1 MIHEYAA
8 IFGHSPDAVIIIQD
22 GIIIY
27 ANAAAE
33 ERAGA
38 EKGMRASE
46 LLPESLIENSE
57 EKLSCALTVNGR
69 GFGAVAAQ
77 AGDTRI
83 ITLYD
88 MEKDDEIKRLM
99 NRLGAR
105 LKERVAEIKMA
116 SGILTPYMEG
126 CGDEK
131 VMRYSRVISKAG
143 YVLWRT
149 VGNMTYLSGGDSR
162 VFEPEN
168 VDISAL
174 AGDIADSVPAFVGKS
189 APRLRFI
196 AEMPE
201 MIVCCDKGKVEL
213 ALLQL
218 ISNSIKNT
226 GPDGEITVTVKR
238 VRQCAVIEV
247 ADNGRGIK
255 ESELGS
261 VWSVGSGGDGPE
273 HGIGTG
279 LAIVQSIARLHGGMA
294 MLISK
299 PGCGTRVSILL
310 PFKTDMD
317 NTLCSPGIKYDC
329 GLENIMVQLADV
341 IPFDHFSEKFMD

>member
-22 GIIIY
+22 GMIIY

-33 ERAGA
+33 ERVGA
-38 EKGMRASE
+38 KREMAASALFPDN
-46 LLPESLIENSE
+46 LLDSRE

-69 GFGAVAAQ
+69 GYSAVAALT
-77 AGDTRI
+77 GDTRI

-88 MEKDDEIKRLM
+88 MEKDDETRQLM
-99 NRLGAR
+99 NSIGAR

-116 SGILTPYMEG
+116 TGILMPYVEN

-131 VMRYSRVISKAG
+131 VTRYSRVISKAG
-143 YVLWRT
+143 YVLWRM
-149 VGNMTYLSGGDSR
+149 VGNMTYLSGGDSGI
-162 VFEPEN
+162 FEPEN
-168 VDISAL
+168 TDLAAL
-174 AGDIADSVPAFVGKS
+174 AGDIADSVPVFVGKN
-189 APRLRFI
+189 APRVRFA
-196 AEMPE
+196 AETPG
-201 MIVCCDKGKVEL
+201 MIVCCDKGKIEL

-218 ISNSIKNT
+218 ISNSVKNT
-226 GPDGEITVTVKR
+226 GPDGEITVTVKKI
-238 VRQCAVIEV
+238 RQCAVIEV
-247 ADNGRGIK
+247 ADNGKGIK
-255 ESELGS
+255 ESELS
-261 VWSVGSGGDGPE
+261 RVWNITTGGDGPE
-273 HGIGTG
+273 QRIGTG

-299 PGCGTRVSILL
+299 PGGGTRVSILL
-310 PFKTDMD
+310 PVKSDMD

>member
-22 GIIIY
+22 GVIIY

-33 ERAGA
+33 ERVGA
-38 EKGMRASE
+38 RREMAASALFPE
-46 LLPESLIENSE
+46 NLLESCE

-69 GFGAVAAQ
+69 GYSAVAALT
-77 AGDTRI
+77 GDTRI

-88 MEKDDEIKRLM
+88 MEKDDKTKRLM
-99 NRLGAR
+99 NSIGAR

-116 SGILTPYMEG
+116 TGILTPYVEN

-143 YVLWRT
+143 YVLWRM

-162 VFEPEN
+162 IFEPEN
-168 VDISAL
+168 TDLAAL
-174 AGDIADSVPAFVGKS
+174 AGDIADSVPVFVGKN
-189 APRLRFI
+189 APLVRFA
-196 AEMPE
+196 AETPG
-201 MIVCCDKGKVEL
+201 MIVCCDKGKIEL

-218 ISNSIKNT
+218 ISNSVKNT
-226 GPDGEITVTVKR
+226 GPDGEITVTVKKI
-238 VRQCAVIEV
+238 RQCAVVEV
-247 ADNGRGIK
+247 ADNGKGIK
-255 ESELGS
+255 ESELS
-261 VWSVGSGGDGPE
+261 RVWNIAAGGDGPE

-310 PFKTDMD
+310 PVKSDMD

>member
-8 IFGHSPDAVIIIQD
+8 IFGHCPDTVIVVQD
-22 GIIIY
+22 GVIIY

-33 ERAGA
+33 KHVGA
-38 EKGMRASE
+38 RREMAASALFPNN
-46 LLPESLIENSE
+46 LLESRE

-69 GFGAVAAQ
+69 GYNAVAALT
-77 AGDTRI
+77 GDTQI

-88 MEKDDEIKRLM
+88 MEKDDEARRLM
-99 NRLGAR
+99 NSIGAR
-105 LKERVAEIKMA
+105 LKERIAEIKMA
-116 SGILTPYMEG
+116 TGILMPYVEN

-131 VMRYSRVISKAG
+131 VMRYSRVVSKAG
-143 YVLWRT
+143 YVLWRI

-162 VFEPEN
+162 IFEPEN
-168 VDISAL
+168 TDLAAL
-174 AGDIADSVPAFVGKS
+174 AEDIADSVPVFVGKN
-189 APRLRFI
+189 APCVRFA
-196 AEMPE
+196 AETPG
-201 MIVCCDKGKVEL
+201 MIVCCDKGKIEL

-226 GPDGEITVTVKR
+226 GPDGEITVTVKKI
-238 VRQCAVIEV
+238 RQCAVIEV
-247 ADNGRGIK
+247 ADNGKGIK
-255 ESELGS
+255 ESELS
-261 VWSVGSGGDGPE
+261 RVWNIAAGGDGPE

-299 PGCGTRVSILL
+299 PGCGTRVSIML
-310 PFKTDMD
+310 PVKSDMD

>member
-1 MIHEYAA
+1 MNHEYAA
-8 IFGHSPDAVIIIQD
+8 MFGHSPDAVIIIQN
-22 GIIIY
+22 GVIIY

-33 ERAGA
+33 ERVGA
-38 EKGMRASE
+38 ACETAADE
-46 LLPESLIENSE
+46 LFPENLLESCE
-57 EKLSCALTVNGR
+57 EKLSCAITINGR
-69 GFGAVAAQ
+69 GYSAVAARAEDVQ
-77 AGDTRI
+77 I

-88 MEKDDEIKRLM
+88 MEKDDELKQLM
-99 NRLGAR
+99 NSIGAR

-116 SGILTPYMEG
+116 SGILTPHVES

-143 YVLWRT
+143 YVLWRM
-149 VGNMTYLSGGDSR
+149 VGNMTYLAGGDSR
-162 VFEPEN
+162 IFEPEN
-168 VDISAL
+168 TDLAAL
-174 AGDIADSVPAFVGKS
+174 AGDLVDSVPVFVGKS
-189 APRLRFI
+189 APHIRFS
-196 AEMPE
+196 AEAPG
-201 MIVCCDKGKVEL
+201 MIVCCDKSKLEM

-218 ISNSIKNT
+218 ISNSVKNT
-226 GPDGEITVTVKR
+226 GPDGEITVTVKKI
-238 VRQCAVIEV
+238 RQCAVVEV

-255 ESELGS
+255 ESELS
-261 VWSVGSGGDGPE
+261 RVWNVGAGGDGTE

-310 PFKTDMD
+310 PMKANMD

>member
-22 GIIIY
+22 GVIIY

-33 ERAGA
+33 ERVGA
-38 EKGMRASE
+38 RREMAASALFPVN
-46 LLPESLIENSE
+46 LLESCE

-69 GFGAVAAQ
+69 GYSAVAALT
-77 AGDTRI
+77 GDTRI

-88 MEKDDEIKRLM
+88 MEKDDEAKRLM
-99 NRLGAR
+99 NSIGAR

-116 SGILTPYMEG
+116 TGILTPYVEN

-143 YVLWRT
+143 YVLWRM

-162 VFEPEN
+162 IFEPEN
-168 VDISAL
+168 TDLAAI
-174 AGDIADSVPAFVGKS
+174 AGDIANSVPVFVGKN
-189 APRLRFI
+189 APHIRFA
-196 AEMPE
+196 AETPG
-201 MIVCCDKGKVEL
+201 MIVCCDKGKIEL

-218 ISNSIKNT
+218 ISNSVKNT
-226 GPDGEITVTVKR
+226 GPDGEITVTVKKI
-238 VRQCAVIEV
+238 RQCAVIEV
-247 ADNGRGIK
+247 ADNGKGIK
-255 ESELGS
+255 ESELS
-261 VWSVGSGGDGPE
+261 RVWNIATGGDGPE

-310 PFKTDMD
+310 PVKSDMD

>member
-8 IFGHSPDAVIIIQD
+8 IFGHCPDTVIVVQD
-22 GIIIY
+22 GVIIY

-33 ERAGA
+33 KHVGA
-38 EKGMRASE
+38 RREMAASALFPNN
-46 LLPESLIENSE
+46 LLESCE

-69 GFGAVAAQ
+69 GYNAVAALT
-77 AGDTRI
+77 GDTQI

-88 MEKDDEIKRLM
+88 MEKDDEARRLM
-99 NRLGAR
+99 NSIGAR
-105 LKERVAEIKMA
+105 LKERIAEIKMA
-116 SGILTPYMEG
+116 TGILMPYVEN

-131 VMRYSRVISKAG
+131 VMRYSRVVSKAG
-143 YVLWRT
+143 YVLWRI

-162 VFEPEN
+162 IFEPEN
-168 VDISAL
+168 TDLAAL
-174 AGDIADSVPAFVGKS
+174 AEDIADSVPVFVGKN
-189 APRLRFI
+189 APCVRFA
-196 AEMPE
+196 AETPG
-201 MIVCCDKGKVEL
+201 MIVCCDKGKIEL

-226 GPDGEITVTVKR
+226 GPDGEITVTVKKI
-238 VRQCAVIEV
+238 RQCAVIEV
-247 ADNGRGIK
+247 ADNGKGIK
-255 ESELGS
+255 ESELS
-261 VWSVGSGGDGPE
+261 RVWNIAAGGDGPE

-299 PGCGTRVSILL
+299 PGCGTRVSIML
-310 PFKTDMD
+310 PVKSDMD